1 MFILPTCELSCTSLQ
16 AVLLNSF
23 NLYLL
28 GMQRVPGPAPTW
40 AQRVPFHLFY
50 FLAALY
56 GLQDLSFPI
65 TDGTSILCSKWQSRS

>member
-1 MFILPTCELSCTSLQ
+1 MFILPTCELSCTLLQ

-40 AQRVPFHLFY
+40 AQRRLLSFILF
-50 FLAALY
+50 FWLHLY
-56 GLQDLSFPI
+56 GLQDLSF
-65 TDGTSILCSKWQSRS
+65 QSRMEPVFSAV